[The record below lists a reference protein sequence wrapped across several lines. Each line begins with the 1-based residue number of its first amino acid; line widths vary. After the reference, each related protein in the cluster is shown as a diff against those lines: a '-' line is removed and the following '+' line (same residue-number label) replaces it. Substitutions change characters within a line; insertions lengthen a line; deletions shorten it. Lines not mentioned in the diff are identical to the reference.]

1 MLKTEIKQAPLQLS
15 SAAGL
20 EQRVPGKAGVG
31 AAAEAPSIPKVQAA
45 KAQARAWGW
54 LPELSVTTTLGL
66 LLVAFTNYGAYTEA
80 TWATPLFWLGL
91 MVMLLP
97 AVYRLA
103 AEEATRRERL
113 GVIVLLVWGF
123 YAVKLLHSPFTL
135 TFADEFVHVFNA
147 EATLASGYLF
157 NPNSILRVTA
167 YYPGLAAVTTAL
179 ADVTGLP
186 VMAAAVVLIG
196 VARLVLVLAIFL
208 LFEQVS
214 GSTRVAGLGA
224 VLFMGQ
230 SSFLYWSA
238 QFSYESLSFPLVIAA
253 LFLAAKGMAVRRR
266 SSFWRYTVLGLLVVA
281 AITTI
286 HHLSSYALAALLLAW
301 SFLEHTQLHARL
313 AGRLE
318 RVFNS
323 LRWRLPYLGSMNR
336 LLARDANGPGKWR
349 APDLLAVFAAIA
361 AAGWLLLVASP
372 TISYLSPVLSQAV
385 LSVVRMIAGE
395 QTTRQLFVSKS
406 GYVAPLFVRLTG
418 LGAVLLCL
426 FGLPFGLYRVWRRY
440 SRSAFVT
447 LMALAALGYFAMLGF
462 RLTGAGWET
471 ANRASTY
478 LFLGLALVLSM
489 AAVQLWLA
497 KVPGRIG
504 RLLLAAYIG
513 VIFAGGVIAG
523 WPGQQLLAQPYAV
536 EASGQTILP
545 EGELAAAYVRD
556 ELPPGVLGADEANGR
571 LMLARS
577 QRYVLAGRAPF
588 IHDIVTKPEYDR
600 WQLQALHD
608 YQMRYVVV
616 DRRLSSWDNMVGYF
630 FAPVPHASERATEW
644 LAPEQYLK
652 YDKEPTAD
660 RLFDSGNIVIYDI
673 GALNHEQPAE

>member
-1 MLKTEIKQAPLQLS
+1 MLKTEIKQTPLQFS
-15 SAAGL
+15 SAVGL
-20 EQRVPGKAGVG
+20 EQQLPGKAAAG
-31 AAAEAPSIPKVQAA
+31 AAAEARPVTKVQAA

-186 VMAAAVVLIG
+186 VVAAAVVIIG
-196 VARLVLVLAIFL
+196 AARLVLVLAIFL

-253 LFLAAKGMAVRRR
+253 LFLAAKGMAMRRR
-266 SSFWRYTVLGLLVVA
+266 SSFWRYTVLGLLVIA

-313 AGRLE
+313 ACGIE
-318 RVFNS
+318 RVSKS
-323 LRWRLPYLGSMNR
+323 LRRRLPYLGSMNR
-336 LLARDANGPGKWR
+336 LLARDAAGPGRWR

-361 AAGWLLLVASP
+361 AAGWLLVVASP

-385 LSVVRMIAGE
+385 LSVVGMIAGE

-447 LMALAALGYFAMLGF
+447 LMALAAIGYFAMLGF

-471 ANRASTY
+471 GNRAS
-478 LFLGLALVLSM
+478 A
-489 AAVQLWLA
+489 
-497 KVPGRIG
+497 
-504 RLLLAAYIG
+504 
-513 VIFAGGVIAG
+513 
-523 WPGQQLLAQPYAV
+523 
-536 EASGQTILP
+536 
-545 EGELAAAYVRD
+545 
-556 ELPPGVLGADEANGR
+556 
-571 LMLARS
+571 
-577 QRYVLAGRAPF
+577 
-588 IHDIVTKPEYDR
+588 
-600 WQLQALHD
+600 
-608 YQMRYVVV
+608 
-616 DRRLSSWDNMVGYF
+616 
-630 FAPVPHASERATEW
+630 
-644 LAPEQYLK
+644 
-652 YDKEPTAD
+652 
-660 RLFDSGNIVIYDI
+660 
-673 GALNHEQPAE
+673 